1 MVSGKP
7 DANKVAQVGLRAR
20 ARDYF
25 SCVALDFPKIAA
37 MQQLLEGVHRFRED
51 EFGKYKAMFRR
62 LSRHGQKPHTL
73 FITCA
78 DSRVLA
84 ELITQSNPGDLF
96 VIKNVG
102 NIVPSSTIT
111 GGFNST
117 GAGIEFAVEVLGVS
131 DVVVC
136 GHSGCGA
143 IAALMSRQSDWTL
156 KHLHSWVELAAP
168 VRELIETKYQHLTN
182 PEERA
187 RAAEEE
193 NVLFSIE
200 QLHTYPCVERRLAEG
215 SLRLHAWFFK
225 ISTGELFAYEP
236 ENKQFMPITREAGN
250 G

>member
-1 MVSGKP
+1 M
-7 DANKVAQVGLRAR
+7 QRL
-20 ARDYF
+20 
-25 SCVALDFPKIAA
+25 LD
-37 MQQLLEGVHRFRED
+37 GVHRFRED
-51 EFGKYKAMFRR
+51 QFGKFKAMFKR
-62 LSRHGQKPHTL
+62 LSREGQKPHTL

-96 VIKNVG
+96 VIKNIG
-102 NIVPSSTIT
+102 NIIPSAAIT
-111 GGFNST
+111 GAFNST
-117 GAGIEFAVEVLGVS
+117 GAGIEFAVEILGVS

-143 IAALMSRQSDWTL
+143 IAALMSRQSDPTL
-156 KHLHSWVELAAP
+156 KHLNGWVELAAP
-168 VRELIETKYQHLTN
+168 VRDLIETKYQHLTN
-182 PEERA
+182 PEDRF

-225 ISTGELFAYEP
+225 IGTGELYAYEP
-236 ENKQFMPITREAGN
+236 EQKQFIPIKRDGN
-250 G
+250 GP